1 MFVRFRQQA
10 TFELFMIC
18 EWYNAGRKMKFSS
31 EKRNRGAMGRYN
43 RIMMLVMGAAFGFP
57 ISASAF
63 TSIPALNF
71 PALQVT
77 ANT

>member
-1 MFVRFRQQA
+1 MSS
-10 TFELFMIC
+10 
-18 EWYNAGRKMKFSS
+18 SS
-31 EKRNRGAMGRYN
+31 EKRNRGAMRYN

-71 PALQVT
+71 PALQVA

>member
-1 MFVRFRQQA
+1 MSFR
-10 TFELFMIC
+10 
-18 EWYNAGRKMKFSS
+18 S
-31 EKRNRGAMGRYN
+31 EKWNRGAMGRYN

>member
-1 MFVRFRQQA
+1 MS
-10 TFELFMIC
+10 I
-18 EWYNAGRKMKFSS
+18 SS

-43 RIMMLVMGAAFGFP
+43 RIMMLVLGAAFGFP

-71 PALQVT
+71 PALQVA